1 MNITKKQQKLNP
13 TTIAKNI
20 KEIEVKIQWLK
31 KKAQKIAVQ
40 VGKLEGTIR
49 NYQDRCPHP
58 LTQQDDEGCYNY
70 CTTCGATIGS
80 DGEMIPPERVHYDEE
95 LFK

>member
-1 MNITKKQQKLNP
+1 MNEPKKPQKLNP
-13 TTIAKNI
+13 TAITKNI

-31 KKAQKIAVQ
+31 QKAQKIAVQ

-58 LTQQDDEGCYNY
+58 KTQMDDKGCYRY
-70 CTTCGATIGS
+70 CAICGAPIGP